1 MAAQRIMQR
10 FARWHIWLGWIV
22 ALPVLMWIV
31 TGLVMVAR
39 PIETVRGGALVAQP
53 RAFNPDKL
61 VFPRIGEP
69 VTEIVLQQQPGGPVW
84 IATTAQGQQLRY
96 SATRGFA
103 MSPLDRSEAQRIA
116 AAAYAGKAK
125 LERLTYFPADAAPID
140 LRRTVPS
147 WQAHFDDGTNLYI
160 NAVTGEFLA
169 VRTGW
174 WRIYDFMWGLH
185 TMDPVTRENSS
196 NPFVII
202 FGAVALGGALLGSIL
217 LFRRR
222 KARAR
227 T

>member
-1 MAAQRIMQR
+1 MASRRIMQR

-53 RAFNPDKL
+53 RAFDPDKL
-61 VFPRIGEP
+61 ALPRIGEP
-69 VTEIVLQQQPGGPVW
+69 VTEVVLRQQPGGPVW
-84 IATTAQGQQLRY
+84 IATTAQGQRLRY
-96 SATRGFA
+96 SAAEGFA
-103 MSPLDRSEAQRIA
+103 MSPLDRDETRRIA

-125 LERLTYFPADAAPID
+125 LASLTYFPADAAPID
-140 LRRTVPS
+140 LRRAVPS
-147 WQAHFDDGTNLYI
+147 WRAHYADGTNLYI
-160 NAVTGEFLA
+160 DAVTGEFLA

-185 TMDPVTRENSS
+185 TMDPVTRENSH
-196 NPFVII
+196 NPFVIV
-202 FGAVALGGALLGSIL
+202 FGVVALAGALLGSVL

-222 KARAR
+222 KARVKA
-227 T
+227 